1 MTAAALVTAIT
12 KLRPDPSINMEIVRC
27 LVTTTG
33 DWYVSSLGTIG
44 GVVISG
50 EGHLASASVSGQ
62 KITITATG
70 GDYVDL
76 IIWGTA

>member
-1 MTAAALVTAIT
+1 MTAALVTNIT
-12 KLRPDPSINMEIVRC
+12 KQAPDVSINMELVRC

-33 DWYVSSLGTIG
+33 DWYVTSLGTVK

-50 EGHLASASVSGQ
+50 EGHLASASISGQ

-70 GDYVDL
+70 GDYVDMV
-76 IIWGTA
+76 IWGTA